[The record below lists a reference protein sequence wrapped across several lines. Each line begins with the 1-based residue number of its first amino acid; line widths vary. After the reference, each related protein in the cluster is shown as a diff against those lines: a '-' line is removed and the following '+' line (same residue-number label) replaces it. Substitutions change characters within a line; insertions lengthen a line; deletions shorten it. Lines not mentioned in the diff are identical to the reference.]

1 VKTCDFFRLKD
12 MNELYGR
19 LLLQKEL
26 TKIPDEVILFDGM
39 KEVSKTIVMCNRCG
53 KKSKKK
59 EVYLPVG
66 AYYCPHCIQM
76 GRVRSDEKLYHL
88 PQKNFAA
95 VSCLKWQ
102 GKLTGP
108 QQYISDNLL
117 NLHRQQKTVLVQA
130 VTGAGKTEM
139 IYQVIDATLKKGKA
153 VGLTS
158 PRIDVCLELYYRL
171 KRDFSCPISL
181 LHGKGEKYSRSP
193 LVIAT
198 THQLLRFR
206 HAFDLLI
213 LDEVDAFPFPDN
225 EMLYFALAQARKPS
239 SSLIYLTAT
248 TTNNLEKQVKLGQ
261 IEKLQLPRRFH
272 GFPLVLPQFFWQSKF
287 YKMIKKQRE
296 SGFPLLIFAPE
307 IRLGEKLCQDLQSS
321 FPHEEITFVAS
332 TSLERLESVERFRH
346 GKVSILV
353 STTILERGV
362 TFPKVDVFVFQSHHH
377 NFTRSSL
384 IQIAGRVGRS
394 TERPDGKVIFFHLGK
409 TTAMLEACKDI
420 RNMNKAGGFQ

>member
-1 VKTCDFFRLKD
+1 

-213 LDEVDAFPFPDN
+213 LDKVDAFPFPDN

-296 SGFPLLIFAPE
+296 SGLPLLIFAPE

-321 FPHEEITFVAS
+321 FPHEEIAFVAS

-409 TTAMLEACKDI
+409 TTAMLEAYKDI

>member
-1 VKTCDFFRLKD
+1 

-59 EVYLPVG
+59 EVYPPVG

-171 KRDFSCPISL
+171 QRDFSCPISL

-296 SGFPLLIFAPE
+296 SGLPLLIFAPE

-321 FPHEEITFVAS
+321 FPHEEIAFVAS

-409 TTAMLEACKDI
+409 TTAMLEAYKDI

>member
-1 VKTCDFFRLKD
+1 

-296 SGFPLLIFAPE
+296 SGLPLLIFAPE

-321 FPHEEITFVAS
+321 FPHEEIAFVAS

-346 GKVSILV
+346 GKVFYPCLNDYFR
-353 STTILERGV
+353 TW
-362 TFPKVDVFVFQSHHH
+362 
-377 NFTRSSL
+377 
-384 IQIAGRVGRS
+384 
-394 TERPDGKVIFFHLGK
+394 
-409 TTAMLEACKDI
+409 
-420 RNMNKAGGFQ
+420 RNLP

>member
-1 VKTCDFFRLKD
+1 

-198 THQLLRFR
+198 THQLLRFC

-261 IEKLQLPRRFH
+261 IEKYNFPDAFMVFH
-272 GFPLVLPQFFWQSKF
+272 
-287 YKMIKKQRE
+287 
-296 SGFPLLIFAPE
+296 
-307 IRLGEKLCQDLQSS
+307 
-321 FPHEEITFVAS
+321 
-332 TSLERLESVERFRH
+332 
-346 GKVSILV
+346 
-353 STTILERGV
+353 
-362 TFPKVDVFVFQSHHH
+362 
-377 NFTRSSL
+377 
-384 IQIAGRVGRS
+384 
-394 TERPDGKVIFFHLGK
+394 
-409 TTAMLEACKDI
+409 
-420 RNMNKAGGFQ
+420 

>member
-1 VKTCDFFRLKD
+1 

-225 EMLYFALAQARKPS
+225 EMLYFALTQARKPS

-296 SGFPLLIFAPE
+296 SGLPLLIFAPE

-409 TTAMLEACKDI
+409 TTAMLEAYKDI
-420 RNMNKAGGFQ
+420 RNMNKAGDFQ

>member
-1 VKTCDFFRLKD
+1 

-88 PQKNFAA
+88 PQKNFSA

-102 GKLTGP
+102 GRLTGP

-171 KRDFSCPISL
+171 KRNFSCPISL

-296 SGFPLLIFAPE
+296 SGLPLLIFAPE

-409 TTAMLEACKDI
+409 TTAMLEAYKDI

>member
-1 VKTCDFFRLKD
+1 

-26 TKIPDEVILFDGM
+26 SKIPDKATLFDSM
-39 KEVSKTIVMCNRCG
+39 HDISKTVIMCNRCG
-53 KKSKKK
+53 KKSKEK
-59 EVYLPVG
+59 EVLLPVG
-66 AYYCPHCIQM
+66 AYYCPYCIQM

-88 PQKNFAA
+88 PQEDFLAA
-95 VSCLKWQ
+95 SFLNWQ
-102 GKLTGP
+102 GKLTAP
-108 QQYISDNLL
+108 QQYISDTLVK
-117 NLHRQQKTVLVQA
+117 LHQQQKTVLVQA

-139 IYQVIDATLKKGKA
+139 IYQMIDNTLKKGKA

-181 LHGKGEKYSRSP
+181 LHGKSEKYSRSP

-198 THQLLRFR
+198 THQLMRFR
-206 HAFDLLI
+206 HAFDLVI

-225 EMLYFALAQARKPS
+225 DMLSFALTQARKPS

-287 YKMIKKQRE
+287 YKMVKKQRE
-296 SGFPLLIFAPE
+296 SGFPLLIFVPE
-307 IRLGEKLCQDLQSS
+307 IRLGEKLSQDLQSS
-321 FPHEEITFVAS
+321 FPHEEIAFVAS
-332 TSLERLESVERFRH
+332 TSLERLEAVERFRQ
-346 GKVSILV
+346 GNISILV

-394 TERPDGKVIFFHLGK
+394 TERPDGKVFFFHLGK
-409 TTAMLEACKDI
+409 TTAMLEAYKNI

>member
-1 VKTCDFFRLKD
+1 

-26 TKIPDEVILFDGM
+26 TKIPDKAILFDGM

-171 KRDFSCPISL
+171 QRDFSCPISL

-206 HAFDLLI
+206 HAFDLLV

-272 GFPLVLPQFFWQSKF
+272 DFPLVLPQFFWQSKF
-287 YKMIKKQRE
+287 YKMVKKQRK
-296 SGFPLLIFAPE
+296 SGFPLLIFVPE
-307 IRLGEKLCQDLQSS
+307 IRLGEKLCQDLQTY
-321 FPHEEITFVAS
+321 FPHEEIAFVAS
-332 TSLERLESVERFRH
+332 TSLERLASVERFRQ

-377 NFTRSSL
+377 NFTSSSL

-394 TERPDGKVIFFHLGK
+394 TERPDGKVFFFHLGK
-409 TTAMLEACKDI
+409 TTAMLEANKNI
-420 RNMNKAGGFQ
+420 RNMNKAGEFL

>member
-1 VKTCDFFRLKD
+1 

-88 PQKNFAA
+88 PQKNFTA

-108 QQYISDNLL
+108 QQYLSDNLL

-171 KRDFSCPISL
+171 QRDFSCPISL

-272 GFPLVLPQFFWQSKF
+272 GFPLALPQFFWQSKF

-296 SGFPLLIFAPE
+296 SGLPLLIFAPE

-321 FPHEEITFVAS
+321 FPHEEIAFVAS

-409 TTAMLEACKDI
+409 TTAMLEAYKDI

>member
-1 VKTCDFFRLKD
+1 

-39 KEVSKTIVMCNRCG
+39 KEVSKTIIMCNRCG

-88 PQKNFAA
+88 PQKNFTA

-108 QQYISDNLL
+108 QQYLSDNLL
-117 NLHRQQKTVLVQA
+117 NLHRQQKTVLIQA

-296 SGFPLLIFAPE
+296 SGLPLLIFAPE

-321 FPHEEITFVAS
+321 FPHEEIAFVAS

-409 TTAMLEACKDI
+409 TTAMLEAYKDI

>member
-1 VKTCDFFRLKD
+1 

-88 PQKNFAA
+88 PQKNFSA

-102 GKLTGP
+102 GRLTGP

-296 SGFPLLIFAPE
+296 SGLPLLIFAPE

-321 FPHEEITFVAS
+321 FPHEEIAFVAS

-409 TTAMLEACKDI
+409 TTAMLEAYKDI

>member
-1 VKTCDFFRLKD
+1 
-12 MNELYGR
+12 MNKLYGR

-296 SGFPLLIFAPE
+296 SGLPLLIFAPE

-321 FPHEEITFVAS
+321 FPHEEIAFVAS

-409 TTAMLEACKDI
+409 TTAMLEAYKDI

>member
-1 VKTCDFFRLKD
+1 
-12 MNELYGR
+12 MNKLYGR

-287 YKMIKKQRE
+287 YKMVKKQRK
-296 SGFPLLIFAPE
+296 SGFPLLIFVPE
-307 IRLGEKLCQDLQSS
+307 IRLGEKLCQDLQTY
-321 FPHEEITFVAS
+321 FPHEEIAFVAS
-332 TSLERLESVERFRH
+332 TSLERLASVERFRQ

-377 NFTRSSL
+377 NFTSSSL

-394 TERPDGKVIFFHLGK
+394 TERPDGKVFFFHLGK
-409 TTAMLEACKDI
+409 TTAMLEANKNI
-420 RNMNKAGGFQ
+420 RNMNKAGEFL

>member
-1 VKTCDFFRLKD
+1 

-225 EMLYFALAQARKPS
+225 EMLYFALTQARKPS

-296 SGFPLLIFAPE
+296 SGLPLLIFAPE

-377 NFTRSSL
+377 NFTSSSL

-394 TERPDGKVIFFHLGK
+394 TERPDGKVFFFHLGK
-409 TTAMLEACKDI
+409 TTAMLEANKNI
-420 RNMNKAGGFQ
+420 RNMNKAGEFL

>member
-1 VKTCDFFRLKD
+1 

-153 VGLTS
+153 LGLTS

-409 TTAMLEACKDI
+409 TTAMLEAYKDI

>member
-1 VKTCDFFRLKD
+1 

-332 TSLERLESVERFRH
+332 TSLKRLESVERFRH

-409 TTAMLEACKDI
+409 TTAMLEAYKDI

>member
-1 VKTCDFFRLKD
+1 

-26 TKIPDEVILFDGM
+26 TKIPDKAILFDGM

-139 IYQVIDATLKKGKA
+139 IYQVIDATLKKGTA

-158 PRIDVCLELYYRL
+158 QRFDVCLELYYRL
-171 KRDFSCPISL
+171 QRDFSCPISL

-206 HAFDLLI
+206 HAFDLLV

-225 EMLYFALAQARKPS
+225 EMLHFALAQARKPS

-287 YKMIKKQRE
+287 YKMVKKQRK
-296 SGFPLLIFAPE
+296 SGFPLLIFVPE
-307 IRLGEKLCQDLQSS
+307 IRLGEKLCQDLQTY
-321 FPHEEITFVAS
+321 FPHEEIAFVAS
-332 TSLERLESVERFRH
+332 TSLERLASVERFRQ

-377 NFTRSSL
+377 NFTSSSL

-394 TERPDGKVIFFHLGK
+394 TERPDGKVFFFHLGK
-409 TTAMLEACKDI
+409 TTAMLEANKNI
-420 RNMNKAGGFQ
+420 RNMNKAGEFL

>member
-1 VKTCDFFRLKD
+1 

-26 TKIPDEVILFDGM
+26 TKIPDKAILFDGM

-171 KRDFSCPISL
+171 QRDFSCPISL

-206 HAFDLLI
+206 HAFDLLV

-272 GFPLVLPQFFWQSKF
+272 GFPLVLPQFFGQSKF
-287 YKMIKKQRE
+287 YKMVKKQRK
-296 SGFPLLIFAPE
+296 SGFPLLIFVPE
-307 IRLGEKLCQDLQSS
+307 IRLGEKLCQDLQTY
-321 FPHEEITFVAS
+321 FPHEEIAFVAS
-332 TSLERLESVERFRH
+332 TSLERLASVERFRQ

-377 NFTRSSL
+377 NFTSSSL

-394 TERPDGKVIFFHLGK
+394 TERPDGKVFFFHLGK
-409 TTAMLEACKDI
+409 TTAMLEANKNI
-420 RNMNKAGGFQ
+420 RNMNKAGEFL